1 MPYVPPALRAAAPT
15 TAAPAYR
22 HVPKVRSST
31 HSGLSGLANGGGPQE
46 TPFSNGVTFLD
57 PETRKVRASF
67 VWDEDAKVYRPLSPE
82 EREQLILRNLMLRAN
97 RLGPRRREMM
107 LADIKRFETN
117 MSTYAYTGAAD
128 LVQTEYTKGGHSRG
142 RPSASAGAGAGV
154 AAAPEPETHIFHP
167 DL

>member
-1 MPYVPPALRAAAPT
+1 
-15 TAAPAYR
+15 
-22 HVPKVRSST
+22 
-31 HSGLSGLANGGGPQE
+31 
-46 TPFSNGVTFLD
+46 VTFLD